1 MILLTGYKGF
11 IGSHF
16 RQALGEMG
24 HDTVIGIDQDNAWE
38 FIRKFDDW
46 DKLSLIIHN
55 GAISSTT
62 EKNWMRISHYNQDFT
77 GHIFHKA
84 IEYQIPVKY
93 ASSASVYGNQ
103 EKIIN
108 PLNYYAMSK
117 ATVDYWV
124 IENMDRFR
132 HIQGFRYFNVYGSG
146 EYHKGEQASLVSK
159 FAWQA
164 ATGKIHP
171 FQDSDKVL
179 RDYIWV
185 GDIVNVVLTNSAGN
199 GIFDL
204 GSGSPISIQDVANIV
219 AKKERVE
226 IEAIPF
232 PPHLVGKYQFYTCAD
247 MSWLKD
253 YRFKTVDEYVNRLS

>member
-1 MILLTGYKGF
+1 MNIVTGTGGF
-11 IGSHF
+11 IAKHF
-16 RQALGEMG
+16 KNSLKNVLEVEIDDCFDLLENFNRWDEVDMIVHQGAL
-24 HDTVIGIDQDNAWE
+24 
-38 FIRKFDDW
+38 
-46 DKLSLIIHN
+46 
-55 GAISSTT
+55 SSTT
-62 EKNWMRISHYNQDFT
+62 NRNVDMIYKYNIDFS
-77 GHIFHKA
+77 IRLFEKA
-84 IEYQIPVKY
+84 IKHGIPVKY

-103 EKIIN
+103 DKIIN
-108 PLNYYAMSK
+108 PLNYYALSK

-124 IENMDRFR
+124 TENMDRFR

-164 ATGKIHP
+164 VTGQIHP

-204 GSGSPISIQDVANIV
+204 GTGTPISIQDVANIV
-219 AKKERVE
+219 AKKERAE
-226 IEAIPF
+226 ISEVPF